1 MSRIRAHVKRIHHG
15 SSQGRHVGLG
25 LKVMGKK
32 GSHGIEPEELVAG
45 EVYDGSVIAKDFDLN
60 VGTQADQ
67 ASNRGAT
74 TGTVN
79 FSVAGSA
86 SVGRDLIE
94 LIG

>member
-1 MSRIRAHVKRIHHG
+1 
-15 SSQGRHVGLG
+15 
-25 LKVMGKK
+25 MGKK

-45 EVYDGSVIAKDFDLN
+45 EVYDGSVIAKDFDLD
-60 VGTQADQ
+60 VRTQADQ

-79 FSVAGSA
+79 LSVAGSA